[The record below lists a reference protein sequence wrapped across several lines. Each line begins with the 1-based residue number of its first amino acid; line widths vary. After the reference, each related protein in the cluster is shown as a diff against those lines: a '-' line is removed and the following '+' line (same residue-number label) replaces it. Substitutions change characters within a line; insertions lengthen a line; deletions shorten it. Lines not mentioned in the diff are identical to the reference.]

1 MVLVY
6 NGAVASGEWRVASGE
21 WQMEAVETSGEGGAI
36 AGTRARRWRPR
47 QVVGVGCLVLCLVVC
62 AGVGAVG
69 VALRSGPVQIGLPN
83 NSVLKL
89 GSDSFVLS
97 NSSFQ
102 NGTTYYADFSGNGV
116 RSIVE
121 LHELTDSHS
130 LEIVLHHAT
139 KDEQREQH
147 LLTVPSP

>member
-1 MVLVY
+1 MY
-6 NGAVASGEWRVASGE
+6 NGGSGEWRVASGE
-21 WQMEAVETSGEGGAI
+21 WKMEAVETSGEDGAV
-36 AGTRARRWRPR
+36 AGRRARRWRPR
-47 QVVGVGCLVLCLVVC
+47 RVLGVGCLALWLVVC
-62 AGVGAVG
+62 AGVGAVA

-83 NSVLKL
+83 NSALKF

-102 NGTTYYADFSGNGV
+102 NGATYYADFSGNGV
-116 RSIVE
+116 RSILE
-121 LHELTDSHS
+121 LHDLTDSHNF
-130 LEIVLHHAT
+130 EIVLHHAT